1 MIIVKVEIICDVCG
15 KIFNTAAE
23 MDYRTSAAA
32 PAAVMIARSHNWQ
45 FTRDANYKLERTYC
59 PECAVSVTFYKGD

>member
-23 MDYRTSAAA
+23 MDYRTSAAG
-32 PAAVMIARSHNWQ
+32 PAAVMLARSNNWR
-45 FTRDANYKLERTYC
+45 FVRNEEHKLQRTFC
-59 PECAVSVTFYKGD
+59 PDCLNFYNRGA